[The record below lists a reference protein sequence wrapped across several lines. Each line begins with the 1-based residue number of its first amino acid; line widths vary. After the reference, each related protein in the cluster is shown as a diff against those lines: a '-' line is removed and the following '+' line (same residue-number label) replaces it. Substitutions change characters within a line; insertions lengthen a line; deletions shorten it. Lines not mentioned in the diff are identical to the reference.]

1 MKRIKIAIL
10 AIGVLGFTACGNDDN
25 DEIIDSCETCSLMI
39 MDQEVVSEYCDNG
52 DGTVTITTAGVEQT
66 EDLGDATFDQFIAA
80 FELLGASCN

>member
-25 DEIIDSCETCSLMI
+25 DEIIDNCETCSLMV

-66 EDLGDATFDQFIAA
+66 EDLEGVTFDQFIAA

>member
-10 AIGVLGFTACGNDDN
+10 AIGVLGFTACGNDNN

-52 DGTVTITTAGVEQT
+52 DGTITITTAGVEQT

>member
-66 EDLGDATFDQFIAA
+66 EDLEGVTFDQFIAA

>member
-25 DEIIDSCETCSLMI
+25 DEIIDNCETCSLMI
-39 MDQEVVSEYCDNG
+39 MDQEVTSEYCDNG